1 MGPLRETKRPQDH
14 RQSWRRAWTAFILGA
29 TATLLDVGADIYE
42 ERIRLQDLIRR
53 EVTTITEAIESAES
67 TNTQLAQHIRHNPST
82 SSVHLQKLGTALIS
96 KHPIVASVHIA
107 PNGIVQ
113 QHYPSHA
120 TELNGRNLLTHPL
133 SKDLSLSALKN
144 EQTVVGL
151 QNNIGDDAQSLI
163 IRTPIND
170 RNNAPGRGFIDT
182 HISLKA
188 LNANFLHDSRI
199 TTKKLKLE
207 IRNKTKHNKQ
217 RDQLSS
223 INPLTARVE
232 TSLPYSQEIIILSG
246 ETNLKW
252 PLQGHLLSHSLV
264 FFGVSGSAFIIM
276 TWLNRKNQLQL
287 ELLQGIEEQTQLAQ
301 AAFDQSAD
309 AILAINPESGD
320 ILAANEASVE
330 LFGVNSQ
337 DKLLKLTTLDLS
349 REHQPDG
356 LLSQQRLKTLTSEA
370 LQNGTIDY
378 EWLYKRLDNNKTWLG
393 AAYTRRIAVQ
403 NKQLLLTRIR
413 DISQE
418 RRKQE
423 ELTNLAYRDS
433 LTLLANR
440 TSALNWLKKLLRNK
454 NDASL
459 ALIHLDIDSFQ
470 SINDIFGNET
480 GDKILINTGTILRD
494 LCDESDLIARLESD
508 AFLAIIK
515 GFSKEQALQW
525 TELAQNKITNE
536 IGSNKNIP
544 ARITISAGITTHAE
558 TTTHSAEQLLEQAN
572 TALSIA
578 RSRGDQQV
586 QVYSESIGESVQRR
600 LSLERELE
608 EAIKDNFKSFS
619 LVYQAQ
625 ISSGGQLHSAEALL
639 RWQLKDGTAVAPLE
653 FIPVAERSGH
663 IQQLTRWVIDQSC
676 QQLKAWQAT
685 PQAIQKLSIN
695 VSARHFETTAGQEA
709 LEADL
714 NRAIKKHDLR
724 PEMLELEIT
733 ETAFLQNN
741 IQTLNSI
748 HNLSKQGFP
757 LAIDDFGTGFA
768 SHQLLKQV
776 PASKLKIDKEFVDG
790 INETQE
796 DNAIIEASILIAKRL
811 GLTTVAE
818 GVESENQVNTLIG
831 MGCDHFQGYFFSAPL
846 PPRECER
853 RYWS

>member
-1 MGPLRETKRPQDH
+1 MEPLRETKRSQGH
-14 RQSWRRAWTAFILGA
+14 QQGWRRVWTAFILGA

-42 ERIRLQDLIRR
+42 ERIRLQDLLRR

-67 TNTQLAQHIRHNPST
+67 TNTQLAQLIRQDPST
-82 SSVHLQKLGTALIS
+82 NSDHLQKLGTTLIN
-96 KHPIVASVHIA
+96 KHPIIASVHIA

-120 TELNGRNLLTHPL
+120 SQFNGRNLLTHPA
-133 SKDLSLSALKN
+133 SRDLSLSALKN
-144 EQTVVGL
+144 NQTIVGL
-151 QNNIGDDAQSLI
+151 QKNIGDNAQSLI

-170 RNNAPGRGFIDT
+170 GNSAPERGFIDT
-182 HISLKA
+182 RISLKA
-188 LNANFLHDSRI
+188 LNKLLSHDSRI
-199 TTKKLKLE
+199 TTTKLKLE
-207 IRNKTKHNKQ
+207 ISENAKHRKQ
-217 RDQLSS
+217 KEQQSVF
-223 INPLTARVE
+223 NPLTARVE
-232 TSLPYSQEIIILSG
+232 ASLPHSKEIIILSG
-246 ETNLKW
+246 YTNLRW

-264 FFGVSGSAFIIM
+264 FFGVSGSAFAIM
-276 TWLNRKNQLQL
+276 TWLVRKNRLQL
-287 ELLQGIEEQTQLAQ
+287 KLLQGIEEQTQLAQ

-320 ILAANEASVE
+320 ILAANEASIE

-337 DKLLKLTTLDLS
+337 DELLKLTTLDLS
-349 REHQPDG
+349 REYQPDG
-356 LLSQQRLKTLTSEA
+356 HPSQQRLKTLTSEA
-370 LQNGTIDY
+370 LQNDTIDY

-393 AAYTRRIAVQ
+393 AAYTRRIAIQ

-423 ELTNLAYRDS
+423 ELTNLAYRDP

-454 NDASL
+454 NDVSL

-470 SINDIFGNET
+470 SINDIFGNKT
-480 GDKILINTGTILRD
+480 GDNILVNTGTILRD

-536 IGSNKNIP
+536 TGSNEKIP

-578 RSRGDQQV
+578 RNRGDQQI
-586 QVYSESIGESVQRR
+586 QIYSESIGASVQRR

-608 EAIKDNFKSFS
+608 QAIKDNFKSFS

-625 ISSGGQLHSAEALL
+625 ISSGGKLHSAEALL
-639 RWQLKDGTAVAPLE
+639 RWQLEDGTAVAPLE

-676 QQLKAWQAT
+676 QQLKTWQAT

-695 VSARHFETTAGQEA
+695 ISARHFETTERQEA

-714 NRAIKKHDLR
+714 NRAIKKHGLK

-733 ETAFLQNN
+733 ETAFMQNN
-741 IQTLNSI
+741 IQTLNAI
-748 HNLSKQGFP
+748 HSLSQQGFS

-811 GLTTVAE
+811 CLTTVAE
-818 GVESENQVNTLIG
+818 GVESENQVNTLIA

-846 PPRECER
+846 SPRAFEER
-853 RYWS
+853 YLA